1 MQGGPPRGNYGN
13 SRARAQQVRAEI
25 NDSTPMIW
33 ALGLLGVVA
42 PAALMLLLVRMLA
55 DRIEP
60 GYGTAAA
67 VTLGLAT
74 LVMPFATLFF
84 SHVLA
89 AALAFAAFALLWRE
103 REGPQRMPLV
113 AAAGLLAGLA
123 VTTEYPL
130 AIAGAVVGLYAISR
144 GDVVRRGAAY
154 TAGVV
159 AGVIPLVAYN
169 LWAFGSLTHSSY
181 DDAVAVQ
188 GASGHAVLGLNDG
201 GFFGIGWPSLDVAAK
216 LLFSGR
222 GLLTLTPV
230 LALGVVGTIL
240 LYRRGRRAEALTIG
254 GVALAYLVYNSGY
267 WLPFGGGSPGP
278 RFLVPVLPFLAV
290 PIAIAYR
297 RFPATTL
304 VLAVPS
310 ALLMVAGTTT
320 LPLIGDGDVGA
331 WGHLINVGIFQ
342 HTIVSVL
349 GGDNSWPA
357 LLPVLAAIATA
368 VALAAAATPRLEVGR
383 DARLA
388 LAALASWAL
397 AATLVPRVLVE
408 APGKGPTDGA
418 AAMIVAG
425 ALAGLVA
432 LAAVALA
439 QRRLPREPQ
448 PVTPRPRLGRFWR
461 PLGDDAS
468 SQPEVVEH
476 N

>member
-1 MQGGPPRGNYGN
+1 
-13 SRARAQQVRAEI
+13 
-25 NDSTPMIW
+25 MIW
-33 ALGLLGVVA
+33 TLGLLGVVA
-42 PAALMLLLVRMLA
+42 PATLLLLLVRALA
-55 DRIEP
+55 ERIEP

-67 VTLGLAT
+67 VTLGVAT

-84 SHVLA
+84 SHILA
-89 AALAFAAFALLWRE
+89 AMLAFAAFALLWRE
-103 REGPQRMPLV
+103 REGEPRVPLV
-113 AAAGLLAGLA
+113 AGAGLLAGLA

-159 AGVIPLVAYN
+159 VGVVPLVIYN

-201 GFFGIGWPSLDVAAK
+201 GFFGIGQPSLEVAAK

-222 GLLTLTPV
+222 GLLTLSPV
-230 LALGVVGTIL
+230 LALGAVGTVL
-240 LYRRGRRAEALTIG
+240 LYRRGRHAEALTIG

-320 LPLIGDGDVGA
+320 LPLIGDGDIGA
-331 WGHLINVGIFQ
+331 WGHLLNVGIFQ

-357 LLPVLAAIATA
+357 LLPVLAAIAAA
-368 VALAAAATPRLEVGR
+368 VALAAVATPRLQVAR

-388 LAALASWAL
+388 VAALASWAL
-397 AATLVPRVLVE
+397 VATLVPRVLQE
-408 APGKGPTDGA
+408 APDTGPSYGA
-418 AAMIVAG
+418 TWMIVAS
-425 ALAGLVA
+425 ALAGLVT
-432 LAAVALA
+432 LGAVALA
-439 QRRLPREPQ
+439 QRRAPGEPSL
-448 PVTPRPRLGRFWR
+448 VEPRPARLRRFRR
-461 PLGDDAS
+461 PLAGDAS

-476 N
+476 Q